1 MALKQP
7 QSNVLFQDLS
17 DLFTQ
22 EGATKKDIIAAG
34 EEALIHIY
42 MYNGKQ
48 GEHGEGM
55 DVLRYKRFC
64 EKVAKSS
71 SFVEPQT
78 LPPTSAATEYHS
90 LRLCGYTS
98 RSRHGKRRLD
108 K

>member
-1 MALKQP
+1 MALKQA

-22 EGATKKDIIAAG
+22 EGTTKKDIIAAG

-42 MYNGKQ
+42 NGKQ
-48 GEHGEGM
+48 GEPGEVI